1 MSQDT
6 PEFTVTNGTV
16 KYEHKKP
23 MGEDYD
29 NKQPMVTLHFQIAE
43 GSDPALAT
51 AKVMGIAMEIV
62 ERAIATN
69 VAFTAEMSAE
79 MSAEIARVAE
89 LPREKL
95 RRGRPPVNPTPAPVV
110 DPTETAS
117 TMKDA
122 AEISDEPEDAASMA
136 GIDSVDEDAEL
147 GLVPTEQQVE
157 TVGDT
162 ELQAQAQKVSGHLRK
177 EFQNINDLRKLI
189 ASCQAEGTENG
200 TLLTIPADKRYD
212 FMQKSK
218 GLLAM
223 KK

>member
-29 NKQPMVTLHFQIAE
+29 NKQPMVTLHYQIAE
-43 GSDPALAT
+43 GADPALAT

-69 VAFTAEMSAE
+69 VTVTHAALKTAVEAPYGE
-79 MSAEIARVAE
+79 Q
-89 LPREKL
+89 KG
-95 RRGRPPVNPTPAPVV
+95 RRGRPPNTSVPIAATNTPVGQVEKAI
-110 DPTETAS
+110 
-117 TMKDA
+117 DA
-122 AEISDEPEDAASMA
+122 MGGVEDAASMA

-157 TVGDT
+157 TVNYVTDV

>member
-6 PEFTVTNGTV
+6 PEFTILDGMVEY
-16 KYEHKKP
+16 KHLKP
-23 MGEDYD
+23 VGEYD
-29 NKQPMVTLHFQIAE
+29 NKTPVVRLNYTIAE
-43 GSDPALAT
+43 GADPALAT

-69 VAFTAEMSAE
+69 VTVQQAAVETPVEVK
-79 MSAEIARVAE
+79 RG
-89 LPREKL
+89 
-95 RRGRPPVNPTPAPVV
+95 RGRPPVNPINPVPLQSDGTMTQAETSV
-110 DPTETAS
+110 RTEGQ
-117 TMKDA
+117 
-122 AEISDEPEDAASMA
+122 DAASMA